1 VRGLAIDV
9 AAWSSPW
16 RHRPPGDKV
25 LLAFG
30 LVLCA
35 LVLPV
40 WPGSPLVAVTAVA
53 AAVGPAQV
61 GWRVLARA
69 GRAALA
75 FIVLGGV
82 SIAITWQAGS
92 AGGAGPALLG
102 LTVTTASAG
111 QAAATMAHAV
121 GGTAAMLLLATTTPI
136 TDLLAWARR
145 RGVPEAV
152 VDVAGLIYR
161 LLFVLLATAQAV
173 RAAQTARLGYATR
186 RAALRSAAALTAAIL
201 TRAWT
206 RARRLEEGLA
216 GRGLDGPLRVLED
229 ARPSSPRFV
238 AASLVVLATV
248 AVVSLTTHA
257 MVGPILTGPTLGG
270 SSHGGAI
277 LRAGLH

>member
-1 VRGLAIDV
+1 MRGLAIDV

-16 RHRPPGDKV
+16 RCRSPGDKV

-40 WPGSPLVAVTAVA
+40 WPGSPLVAAL
-53 AAVGPAQV
+53 AVGLTLGPARV

-69 GRAALA
+69 GRAALT
-75 FIVLGGV
+75 FIVLGGL

-92 AGGAGPALLG
+92 AGVSGPLLG

-111 QAAATMAHAV
+111 QAAATTAHAV
-121 GGTAAMLLLATTTPI
+121 AGTAAMLLLATTTPI

-152 VDVAGLIYR
+152 VDVAGLVYR

-186 RAALRSAAALTAAIL
+186 RAALRSAAALTAAVL
-201 TRAWT
+201 TRAWS

-216 GRGLDGPLRVLED
+216 GRGLDGPLRVLEE
-229 ARPSSPRFV
+229 ARPSSPRFIAASV
-238 AASLVVLATV
+238 AALATV
-248 AVVSLTTHA
+248 VAVSLTTHA
-257 MVGPILTGPTLGG
+257 MAGPILAGP
-270 SSHGGAI
+270 I
-277 LRAGLH
+277 LRAGMR